1 MIVWLH
7 MINVVKQIHYWKGS
21 AERNWQ
27 SAAVLFKNKHF
38 DACLFFVHLTIEKL
52 LKGLIVLQTQQLP
65 PLLHDLVKL
74 TRLAKLTPTK
84 EQIEQLE
91 MINTFN
97 IAGRYD
103 NEKFDFYKRC
113 TPAFTKTNLEKSKRI
128 YLWLKKEYQKK

>member
-1 MIVWLH
+1 MIVL
-7 MINVVKQIHYWKGS
+7 MIDVARQMRYWKNS

-27 SAAVLFKNKHF
+27 SALVLFRNKHF
-38 DACLFFVHLTIEKL
+38 DACLFFVHLTIEKV
-52 LKGLIVLQTQQLP
+52 LKGLVVLRTQQLAP
-65 PLLHDLVKL
+65 FIHDLVKL
-74 TRLAKLTPTK
+74 ARLAELTPTK

-103 NEKFDFYKRC
+103 NAKFDFYKRC
-113 TPAFTKTNLEKSKRI
+113 TPVYTKTNLAKSKRI